1 MARVLVMAKAP
12 VPGTVKTRLRLPT
25 EDAARLQ
32 AALIRDTAARA
43 RSLFA
48 DVAVAGAPPDQLGLI
63 EPLLPDGVE
72 LFAQINGDLGEKML
86 AAAQRLFETSTD
98 PVLILGTDAPT
109 LPPECLLQAADA
121 LKAHDAAVVPSV
133 DGGYVLLALREP
145 HAALFTGVEWSTA
158 AVYEQTLARAE
169 KAGLILHRQN
179 PWYDVDTP
187 EDLLRLREELAR
199 NPQAAPRTWTVLKN
213 LRA

>member
-12 VPGTVKTRLRLPT
+12 VPGTVKTRLRLPS

-32 AALIRDTAARA
+32 EALIRDTTARA

-48 DVAVAGAPPDQLGLI
+48 DVSVAGAPPDRLELI

-86 AAAQRLFETSTD
+86 AAARRLFEASPE
-98 PVLILGTDAPT
+98 PVLVLGTDVPT
-109 LPPECLLQAADA
+109 LPVDFLLEAAGA
-121 LKAHDAAVVPSV
+121 LEAHDAAVVPSV
-133 DGGYVLLALREP
+133 DGGYVLLGLRKP
-145 HAALFTGVEWSTA
+145 HAALFTGVEWSTE
-158 AVYEQTLARAE
+158 AVYEQTLAQAG
-169 KAGLILHRQN
+169 KAGLSVHRQG

-187 EDLLRLREELAR
+187 EDLLRLRKELAR
-199 NPQAAPRTWTVLKN
+199 GPQAAPHTGTVLEN